1 MDGVSGILDTGLVE
15 DLQIIKGKLIDRK
28 KLWIGLE
35 VN

>member
-28 KLWIGLE
+28 KL
-35 VN
+35 

>member
-28 KLWIGLE
+28 KLLIGLE